1 MIRCENVVDIVALLI
16 LGELVTL
23 LMCDMVP
30 KTYSVS
36 ITTP

>member
-1 MIRCENVVDIVALLI
+1 MIRCENVVDIALLI

-23 LMCDMVP
+23 FMCDMVP

>member
-1 MIRCENVVDIVALLI
+1 MICCEKVVDIILLT

-23 LMCDMVP
+23 FMCDMVP
-30 KTYSVS
+30 KTYFVS

>member
-1 MIRCENVVDIVALLI
+1 MICCENIVDIVILI
-16 LGELVTL
+16 LGEKVALF
-23 LMCDMVP
+23 MCDMVP